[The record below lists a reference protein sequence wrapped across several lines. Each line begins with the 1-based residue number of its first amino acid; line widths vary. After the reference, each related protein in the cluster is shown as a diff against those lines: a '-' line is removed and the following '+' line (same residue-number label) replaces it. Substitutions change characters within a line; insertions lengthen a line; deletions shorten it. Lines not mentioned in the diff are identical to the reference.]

1 MFGMPPNRKIEFAV
15 DLIHGTTPISKRPY
29 HISTGELKEPIKK
42 LNEMEKRFNSTKCV
56 PLAGPPSLIHRG
68 KEKRK

>member
-15 DLIHGTTPISKRPY
+15 DLIHGTTPISKQPY
-29 HISTGELKEPIKK
+29 RISTGELKELIKK
-42 LNEMEKRFNSTKCV
+42 LNEMEKGLIRPSV
-56 PLAGPPSLIHRG
+56 PHWLGRPSLIHRG